1 MQSIASKTQYQIIYD
16 HAYLLEDFNICSESR
31 LRYIFPFILDFFQSS
46 FAAT

>member
-16 HAYLLEDFNICSESR
+16 HAYLLEDYNICSESR
-31 LRYIFPFILDFFQSS
+31 LSYLFPFILGFVQSS